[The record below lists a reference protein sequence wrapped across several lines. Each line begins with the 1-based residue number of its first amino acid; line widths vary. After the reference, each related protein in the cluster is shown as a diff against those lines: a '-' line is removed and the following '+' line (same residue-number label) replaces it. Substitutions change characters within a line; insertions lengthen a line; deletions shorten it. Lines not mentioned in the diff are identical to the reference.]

1 MLRIE
6 IMLLSFSFFSLKNEY
21 IYLKIIIINY
31 KIEREKKVK
40 KNEIKQ
46 YYVSWKYIYIK
57 LNKQLPTKIT
67 TATTKEF

>member
-6 IMLLSFSFFSLKNEY
+6 IMLLSFSFFFIKNVY

>member
-31 KIEREKKVK
+31 KIEREKKV
-40 KNEIKQ
+40 IKMK
-46 YYVSWKYIYIK
+46 SSNIM
-57 LNKQLPTKIT
+57 
-67 TATTKEF
+67 

>member
-31 KIEREKKVK
+31 KIEREKKKVK
-40 KNEIKQ
+40 KWNQAILCKLD
-46 YYVSWKYIYIK
+46 IYI
-57 LNKQLPTKIT
+57 
-67 TATTKEF
+67 